1 MYPLLRIR
9 DTAVSQYN
17 DLSIPTQW
25 MLDSGLV
32 GKVCAEILAI
42 KYMFSLY
49 VLSYKDIL
57 QIKVAAVQLARKFM
71 KRVIS
76 ELDSAADACTLKVPQ
91 REFLLLQGVRFALR
105 VHQVPCS
112 FLLKKARIFGPNTK
126 SNIKI
131 GPFIVH

>member
-9 DTAVSQYN
+9 DTTISQYK

-32 GKVCAEILAI
+32 GKVCTEILVSTC
-42 KYMFSLY
+42 MLFSIY
-49 VLSYKDIL
+49 VLSYKDIP

-76 ELDSAADACTLKVPQ
+76 ELDSAADAYTLKVPQ
-91 REFLLLQGVRFALR
+91 REILLLQGVRFALR
-105 VHQVPCS
+105 VHEVPCS
-112 FLLKKARIFGPNTK
+112 FLLK
-126 SNIKI
+126 
-131 GPFIVH
+131 